1 MPSDI
6 PGERRSGRQE
16 PAHPAAVS
24 GSNGPPRWLSHPVTI
39 VALYA
44 ATIGTIT
51 DVLIAQQLPA
61 ALLAFLAIPVLF
73 APLALPR
80 WACLTMTLTVC
91 FAVSIASLK
100 LPGRPM
106 LSFAMAGGMLVA
118 MLVITEF
125 VRREARRRAEVLETS
140 ARSDAFYRS
149 IIDLGGDLVALLDR
163 EGNTVYRSPAHRRLL
178 GWSDDEHRRH
188 SDTGLHPDD
197 LASSGLATAKAL
209 ERPGESVPVEGR
221 LRHADGSW
229 RHFEGTI
236 SNHLDDPSLRA
247 LVVAV
252 RDVTDRREALRA
264 LAVSEAH
271 LRTAQGIAQLGSWE
285 WRPNEDRIVWSDQAA
300 QIFGFDSE
308 NDTITFAET
317 IESFVHA
324 EDRHLLTESFTQ
336 SNQTGVGN
344 ELVYRI
350 TRIDGELRWIHVIS
364 HVDELKDGHPVK
376 LSGTV
381 RDVTEQRLAEIELER
396 HRSNLQEL
404 VEERT
409 RELQGSRAA
418 LERSER
424 LASLGTLAAGMAH
437 QINNPVGAILLGAEL
452 ALQQADEEGD
462 GHGELADSLREIAG
476 EAVRCRRIVRSVLK
490 FSRNESTE
498 RWEADL
504 RDAIERAGD
513 AVRGLAGQHGA
524 KLLIEPMAEP
534 LRVVMNPI
542 EIEQVLVNL
551 LQNAMQAGPR
561 GVSVELS
568 ARRLEQRV
576 RVEVRD
582 DGHGIDPADL
592 ERVFE
597 PFFTTRL
604 GQGGTGLGLSVAHG
618 ISHDHGG
625 LLEIESAP
633 GNGTRV
639 ILDLPLSTRS
649 AHGDPPVG

>member
-6 PGERRSGRQE
+6 PGDRHSGQQE
-16 PAHPAAVS
+16 PAPPASPQGAMRDDS
-24 GSNGPPRWLSHPVTI
+24 GLERWLSHPVAI

-44 ATIGTIT
+44 ATIGTVT
-51 DVLIAQQLPA
+51 DVLIARELPA
-61 ALLAFLAIPVLF
+61 ALLTFLAIPVLF
-73 APLALPR
+73 APLVLPR
-80 WACLTMTLTVC
+80 WAYHTMTLTVC
-91 FAVSIASLK
+91 FAVSIASLE
-100 LPGRPM
+100 LPRRPM
-106 LSFAMAGGMLVA
+106 LSLAMTGGMLVA
-118 MLVITEF
+118 MLVITEL
-125 VRREARRRAEVLETS
+125 VRREALRRTEALESS

-149 IIDLGGDLVALLDR
+149 LIDLSSDLVALLDR
-163 EGNTVYRSPAHRRLL
+163 DGNTIFRSPAHRRLL
-178 GWSDDEHRRH
+178 GWRDDDHSTH

-197 LASSGLATAKAL
+197 LIPSGLATAKAL
-209 ERPGESVPVEGR
+209 ERPGEPVPVEAR
-221 LRHADGSW
+221 LRHADGDW

-236 SNHLDDPSLRA
+236 TNHLDNPSLSA

-264 LAVSEAH
+264 LAISEAR
-271 LRTAQGIAQLGSWE
+271 LRTAQRIAQLGSWE
-285 WRPNEDRIVWSDQAA
+285 WAPDEDRVVWSDQAA
-300 QIFGFDSE
+300 QIFGFHSQD
-308 NDTITFAET
+308 DAITFAET
-317 IESFVHA
+317 TESFVHP
-324 EDRHLLTESFTQ
+324 EDRHLLTDSLVET
-336 SNQTGVGN
+336 NRTGIGT
-344 ELVYRI
+344 ELDFRI
-350 TRIDGELRWIHVIS
+350 TRRDGEQRWIHVIS
-364 HVDELKDGHPVK
+364 HVNRLEDGRPIR

-381 RDVTEQRLAEIELER
+381 QDITEQRLAEIELER
-396 HRSNLQEL
+396 HRSHLQEL

-409 RELQGSRAA
+409 RELHGSRAA

-437 QINNPVGAILLGAEL
+437 QINNPVGAILLGAEC
-452 ALQQADEEGD
+452 ALQQAGEEDNGE
-462 GHGELADSLREIAG
+462 GELADAMREIAG

-561 GVSVELS
+561 GIGIRLS

-592 ERVFE
+592 EHVFE

-633 GNGTRV
+633 GDGTRV
-639 ILDLPLSTRS
+639 ILELPLAAAP
-649 AHGDPPVG
+649 AHS